1 MSPSPWGVPPP
12 PVGTESAIFN
22 AARPTAFLLVEGR
35 ADQRFWQLHTDSH
48 SCQVRE
54 HGGREPALA
63 ELRSAGETGKRGVV
77 ACLDADFDRLDG
89 TLANEA
95 HVVWTDLHDLELV
108 LIHSPALER
117 LLIELGS
124 TEKRAD
130 FERERG
136 AVRDALLA
144 HGVKLGRLRW
154 LSKRQQ
160 LGLVFRKDK
169 SGELTYLP
177 YQDFCDLRQFTV
189 DDQELVQMV
198 LNFSNRHDLKAND
211 LLVQM
216 NALPEVDAGQLCV
229 GHDLL
234 GLLEIGLRKKLGSKN
249 HSREEIER
257 ALRLAFHRDALE
269 RTEMFAQ
276 LTAWEA
282 ANAPFR
288 LFAPRKAH

>member
-1 MSPSPWGVPPP
+1 MSPSPWGAAPP
-12 PVGTESAIFN
+12 PVGTESAFFN

-35 ADQRFWQLHTDSH
+35 ADELFWRLHIDRH
-48 SCQVRE
+48 SCEVRE
-54 HGGREPALA
+54 HGGRERALA

-124 TEKRAD
+124 PAKRAD

-249 HSREEIER
+249 RSREEIER
-257 ALRLAFHRDALE
+257 ALRLAFHRDDLE

-288 LFAPRKAH
+288 LFPPSKAS